1 MENMVLILISLALS
15 LFLAYFL
22 SPLVLKLWPESESLP
37 PGPPAFPVVG
47 NLLWLRHS
55 FYEIESVLRRLRDT
69 YGPIVTLHIGFVP
82 VVVISDADL
91 AHKILVQRGALFA
104 DRPPTLLALRV
115 LHGNQCVV
123 SESHF
128 GPAWR
133 VLRRNMTAVMLHPS
147 RIKEFSHYRRRAGRV
162 LIGELRRQA
171 DRGEP
176 VVVLDSFRYAI
187 FSLLCWMCFGE
198 NLEEKTVREIQR
210 VQHDITLHFNKVNVF
225 VFFPRVGKYIFPRLW
240 EMIGETRRRREDL
253 FVPMIKARRER
264 IEEVNRRGEESFQ
277 FSYLDSLLNLELPD
291 EEGRSRKLTEEE
303 IICLCSEI
311 LSGGTDTTVAVLQS
325 IMANLVKHHDIQA
338 WVYEEISAVV
348 GDREDMEEDA
358 LGKLP
363 FLRAVIMEGL
373 QRHPPAHFLV
383 SHSPTEDATVGG
395 YLIPRRTTV
404 NVMVTEM
411 NWNSKVWSDPMEF
424 RPERFLL
431 GGEGEGLD
439 ITCSKEI
446 KMLTFGAGRRAC
458 PGLGL
463 AMLHLEYFVANMVR
477 EFEWTAANREVDMSE
492 QMEFT
497 YVMKTPLKATILPRV
512 R

>member
-22 SPLVLKLWPESESLP
+22 SPLVL
-37 PGPPAFPVVG
+37 
-47 NLLWLRHS
+47 N
-55 FYEIESVLRRLRDT
+55 
-69 YGPIVTLHIGFVP
+69 
-82 VVVISDADL
+82 
-91 AHKILVQRGALFA
+91 
-104 DRPPTLLALRV
+104 
-115 LHGNQCVV
+115 
-123 SESHF
+123 ESHF

-210 VQHDITLHFNKVNVF
+210 VQHDITLHFNKVN
-225 VFFPRVGKYIFPRLW
+225 YIFPRLW

-338 WVYEEISAVV
+338 WLYDEISAVV
-348 GDREDMEEDA
+348 GDRETWKRRPWA
-358 LGKLP
+358 SCP
-363 FLRAVIMEGL
+363 FQGRDHGRPTAS
-373 QRHPPAHFLV
+373 PPAHFLV

-424 RPERFLL
+424 RPERFLPA
-431 GGEGEGLD
+431 E
-439 ITCSKEI
+439 KEI